1 MDGQMRHLSN
11 LEEQSTVS
19 PRVPLLDLARENDE
33 LTGEI
38 LAAISDVVSS
48 GKFVLGPD
56 CERLEKEIARVCDT
70 KYAVGCASGSDALLL
85 ALMARDI
92 GTGDEVIVPSFTF
105 FATASAAWRLG
116 ARPVFVDID
125 PTTFCIDPAKV
136 AAAVTPRTRAIIPV
150 HLFGQS
156 AEMEPLCQL
165 ANDHNL
171 LLVEDCAQSICSS
184 YDGRPVGSIGQVG
197 TFSFYPT
204 KNLGGGGDAGMLTT
218 SDEDLYTKLRLLRGH
233 GMHPKY
239 VHHQVGINS
248 RLDSIQAAFIAV
260 KLAHL
265 SKWNQQRQ
273 DNARRYDELFEMA
286 SLDNYIGL
294 PTALPNRGHVWN
306 QYTIRVPDGQRD
318 ALRAHLAEASIGSEI
333 YYPLPLH
340 RQPCFAS
347 LGYETG
353 SLPETERAADEVLS
367 LPIFPALTAAEQHTV
382 VARIADF
389 YSANAVNAARAQAHG
404 AVGSAVERLNRAS

>member
-1 MDGQMRHLSN
+1 MDWQIERFLPRDG
-11 LEEQSTVS
+11 QSTV
-19 PRVPLLDLARENDE
+19 PTAVPLLDLAREN
-33 LTGEI
+33 GPVSREI
-38 LAAISDVVSS
+38 LTAISDVVAS

-56 CERLEKEIARVCDT
+56 CERLEAEIAQICGA

-92 GTGDEVIVPSFTF
+92 GPGDEVIVPSFTF

-165 ANDHNL
+165 AKDHDL
-171 LLVEDCAQSICSS
+171 LMVEDCAQSICSS
-184 YDGRPVGSIGQVG
+184 YECQPVGSIGQIG

-204 KNLGGGGDAGMLTT
+204 KNLGAGGDAGMLTT
-218 SDEDLYTKLRLLRGH
+218 NAEDLYTKLRLLRGH
-233 GMHPKY
+233 GMHPRY
-239 VHHQVGINS
+239 VHGQVGINS
-248 RLDSIQAAFIAV
+248 RLDSIQAAIISV

-265 SKWNQQRQ
+265 SKWNQQRRV
-273 DNARRYDELFEMA
+273 NALCYRELFEA
-286 SLDNYIGL
+286 AGLDQRLGL

-318 ALRAHLAEASIGSEI
+318 ALRAHLTEARIGSEI

-353 SLPETERAADEVLS
+353 SLPETERAAEEVLS
-367 LPIFPALTAAEQHTV
+367 LPVFPALTAAEQHTV

-389 YSANAVNAARAQAHG
+389 YAGDAVKAA
-404 AVGSAVERLNRAS
+404 